1 MDQPL
6 GVDLSFQ
13 RYVAAKKRAST
24 TEDESGLAPYAF
36 SGDRRYLGYMKRVK
50 PVVLAVEATVR
61 MWKTVQKN
69 DLLGTAVR
77 VSPSQ
82 FPDVDKLVRRCA
94 QRLNVAPPTVYISQA
109 LGSINAHTYGTNDDA
124 FIMINSATVDHLDE
138 KELLFVIGHEV
149 GHIHNGHVV
158 FLTATHYLTQMAGF
172 FVRWIVTP
180 ATLALN
186 TWSRRAE
193 VTSDRAGL
201 ICCGDL
207 DVAVRT
213 MVKFA
218 LGSKKLYEQINLEE
232 YVAQL
237 AEVKEGIGRMNEL
250 LHDHPYIPKRVAALR
265 AFAVSEYYR
274 ATVLGVQGGAPMNEV
289 DAKVADILS
298 VT

>member
-6 GVDLSFQ
+6 GIDLSFQ
-13 RYVAAKKRAST
+13 RYVAAKRRTSPV
-24 TEDESGLAPYAF
+24 EDENGLAPYAF
-36 SGDRRYLGYMKRVK
+36 SGDRRYLGYMRRLK

-61 MWKTVQKN
+61 LWKTIQKN
-69 DLLGTAVR
+69 ELLGQSVR
-77 VSPSQ
+77 VSPTQ

-94 QRLNVAPPTVYISQA
+94 QRLNVAPPTVYIAQA
-109 LGSINAHTYGTNDDA
+109 LGTINARTYGTDDDS
-124 FIMINSATVDHLDE
+124 FIIVNSATVDHLDE

-149 GHIHNGHVV
+149 GHIHNRHVV
-158 FLTATHYLTQMAGF
+158 FLTATDYLTKMASF
-172 FVRWIVTP
+172 FLRWIVAP

-218 LGSKKLYEQINLEE
+218 LGSKKLYEQVNLEE
-232 YVAQL
+232 YVSQL
-237 AEVKEGIGRMNEL
+237 REVKEGIGRVTEL
-250 LHDHPYIPKRVAALR
+250 MHDHPYIPKRVAALR
-265 AFAVSEYYR
+265 LFAQSEYYK
-274 ATVLGVQGGAPMNEV
+274 ATVLGVQGGMALPEV
-289 DAKVADILS
+289 DAKVAEILS
-298 VT
+298 VA